1 MFKIACNQH
10 LPSSGTFLLLQYN
23 KWFSKKYYLSFFV
36 TSLTETEE
44 ILNFLRFSKKSKRK
58 TTFLWLKTE
67 KSFLK

>member
-58 TTFLWLKTE
+58 TTYLWLK
-67 KSFLK
+67 SHF